1 MKISIVGGG
10 CMDNQNFHEFE
21 SIISYHFNDV
31 KLLIQALTHSSY
43 ANENNLKKVDNNE
56 RLEFLGD
63 AVLEIVTSD
72 FLYKKYPSILEGE
85 LTKSR
90 ASIVCEPTLAEF
102 AREIR
107 LGEFLL
113 LGKGEDSSGGRKRD
127 SVLSDSAEALIGA
140 IYIDGG
146 IDDARNFI
154 ESTLLDDVEQRKRFV
169 DSKTHLQEYIQQI
182 SDIPI
187 EYRVID
193 ETGPDHNKNFTV
205 HVIHDGKMIGQG
217 QGRSK
222 KSAEQRAAFDA
233 LKKIN

>member
-1 MKISIVGGG
+1 ME
-10 CMDNQNFHEFE
+10 NQRFHEFE
-21 SIISYHFNDV
+21 SVISYEFKDI

-43 ANENNLKKVDNNE
+43 ANENNLKKIDNNE

-72 FLYKKYPSILEGE
+72 YLYRKFPRQLEGE
-85 LTKSR
+85 LTKFR

-102 AREIR
+102 AREIG
-107 LGEFLL
+107 LGDYLL
-113 LGKGEDSSGGRKRD
+113 LGKGEDSSGGRNRD
-127 SVLSDSAEALIGA
+127 SVLSDTVEALIGA

-146 IDDARNFI
+146 IEAAKEFI
-154 ESTLLDDVEQRKRFV
+154 DNTLLFDVEERKRFV

-187 EYRVID
+187 EYIVIS
-193 ETGPDHNKNFTV
+193 ETGPDHNKSFKV
-205 HVIHDGKMIGQG
+205 HVTHEQSIIGEG
-217 QGRSK
+217 EGRSK

-233 LKKIN
+233 LKKIEKK